1 MNTIKNKDGK
11 LLVFIRESGKETVAI
26 SSSGK
31 VVGVYNTTTNL
42 TKDGNLKIVST
53 GNTVVSQLFR

>member
-11 LLVFIRESGKETVAI
+11 VLGFIRECGKETVAI

-31 VVGVYNTTTNL
+31 VVGVYSSTTNL
-42 TKDGNLKIVST
+42 TKDVNLKIVST
-53 GNTVVSQLFR
+53 GNSVISQLFR

>member
-11 LLVFIRESGKETVAI
+11 VLGFIRESGKETVVL

-31 VVGVYNTTTNL
+31 VVGVYSSTTNL
-42 TKDGNLKIVST
+42 TKDGNLKIVSV
-53 GNTVVSQLFR
+53 GNSVVNQLFR

>member
-11 LLVFIRESGKETVAI
+11 VLGFIRDSGKETVAL

-31 VVGVYNTTTNL
+31 VVGVYSSTTNL
-42 TKDGNLKIVST
+42 TKDGNLKIVSV
-53 GNTVVSQLFR
+53 GNSVVNQLFR

>member
-11 LLVFIRESGKETVAI
+11 VLGFIRESGKETVAI

-31 VVGVYNTTTNL
+31 VVGVYSSTTNL

>member
-11 LLVFIRESGKETVAI
+11 VLGFIRESGKETVAI

-31 VVGVYNTTTNL
+31 VVGVY
-42 TKDGNLKIVST
+42 SW
-53 GNTVVSQLFR
+53 

>member
-11 LLVFIRESGKETVAI
+11 VLGFIRESGKETVAL

-31 VVGVYNTTTNL
+31 VIGVYNSTTNL
-42 TKDGNLKIVST
+42 TKDGNLKIIST

>member
-11 LLVFIRESGKETVAI
+11 VLGFVREVGKETIATNA
-26 SSSGK
+26 SGK
-31 VVGVYNTTTNL
+31 IVGIYNSASNF

-53 GNTVVSQLFR
+53 SNTAISQLFK

>member
-11 LLVFIRESGKETVAI
+11 GLGFIRESGKETVAL

-31 VVGVYNTTTNL
+31 VVGVYSSTTNL
-42 TKDGNLKIVST
+42 TKDGNLKIVSV
-53 GNTVVSQLFR
+53 GNSVVNQLFR

>member
-11 LLVFIRESGKETVAI
+11 VLGFIRESGKETVAL

-31 VVGVYNTTTNL
+31 VVGVYNSTTNL
-42 TKDGNLKIVST
+42 TKDGNLKIIST

>member
-11 LLVFIRESGKETVAI
+11 VLGFVREVGKETIVNNAN
-26 SSSGK
+26 GK
-31 VVGVYNTTTNL
+31 IVGIYNSASNL

-53 GNTVVSQLFR
+53 SNTAISQLFR

>member
-11 LLVFIRESGKETVAI
+11 VLGFIRESGKETVAI

-31 VVGVYNTTTNL
+31 VVGVYSSTTNL
-42 TKDGNLKIVST
+42 TKDVNLKIVST
-53 GNTVVSQLFR
+53 GNSVINQLFR

>member
-11 LLVFIRESGKETVAI
+11 VLGFIRESGKETVAI

>member
-11 LLVFIRESGKETVAI
+11 VLGFIRESGKETVAI

-31 VVGVYNTTTNL
+31 VVGVYSSTTNL
-42 TKDGNLKIVST
+42 TKDVNLNRKFS
-53 GNTVVSQLFR
+53 N